1 MAEPATAPGGAAML
15 LTALQYGDGQFPGGG
30 FAFSWG
36 LESMVAE
43 GRLAR
48 AGFGAYLAGQ
58 LAHRWARCDR
68 VLVAHA
74 HAAAQDDTA
83 CAELDALAEA
93 LATVEAARTGS
104 RRAGLALLGTHVRL
118 GTPGA
123 GALRA
128 MVDRA
133 EAQGHPPGLQGH
145 LPGMP
150 GHLPVAQGH
159 LPVVQGVVLAGT
171 GLTLAATL
179 AVSGYTAASALATAG
194 IRLGLIGHLDA
205 QRALQQVRPLLAS
218 LADAE
223 VPALDDICTLVPESD
238 LAMMRHADL
247 TRRLFSN

>member
-1 MAEPATAPGGAAML
+1 MAEAAPQAPLPTPPTASVGAAAL

-36 LESMVAE
+36 LEVMAAE

-48 AGFGAYLAGQ
+48 AGFAGYLAGQ
-58 LAHRWARCDR
+58 LAQRWGRCDR

-74 HAAAQDDTA
+74 HAAAGDLAACQALDD
-83 CAELDALAEA
+83 LAEA

-123 GALRA
+123 AALRA
-128 MVDRA
+128 LAD
-133 EAQGHPPGLQGH
+133 AQQLH
-145 LPGMP
+145 
-150 GHLPVAQGH
+150 GH
-159 LPVVQGVVLAGT
+159 LPVVQGLVLAGT
-171 GLTLAATL
+171 GLAAAAAL
-179 AVSGYTAASALATAG
+179 AVSGYTAASAMATAG

-205 QRALQQVRPLLAS
+205 QRALQQVRPLLAA
-218 LADAE
+218 LADAP
-223 VPALDDICTLVPESD
+223 VPPLGAICTLVPEAD

-247 TRRLFSN
+247 PRRLFSN

>member
-1 MAEPATAPGGAAML
+1 MAEP
-15 LTALQYGDGQFPGGG
+15 
-30 FAFSWG
+30 FSWG
-36 LESMVAE
+36 LEAMVAE

-48 AGFGAYLAGQ
+48 AGFAAYLAGQ
-58 LAHRWARCDR
+58 LAQRWAACDR

-74 HAAAQDDTA
+74 HAAAGDDAA
-83 CAELDALAEA
+83 CADLDALAEA

-123 GALRA
+123 AALRNQA
-128 MVDRA
+128 DRQA
-133 EAQGHPPGLQGH
+133 
-145 LPGMP
+145 
-150 GHLPVAQGH
+150 VQGH

-171 GLTLAATL
+171 GLQRAAAL

-205 QRALQQVRPLLAS
+205 QRALQQVRPLLAR
-218 LADAE
+218 LADAPL
-223 VPALDDICTLVPESD
+223 PALDSICNLVPEAD

-247 TRRLFSN
+247 PQRLFSN

>member
-1 MAEPATAPGGAAML
+1 MAEAAAQAAASAAL

-36 LESMVAE
+36 LEVMVAE

-48 AGFGAYLAGQ
+48 AGFADYLGGQ
-58 LAHRWARCDR
+58 LSQRWGRCDR

-74 HAAAQDDTA
+74 HAAAGDLAA
-83 CAELDALAEA
+83 CQALDGLAEA

-123 GALRA
+123 AGLRA
-128 MVDRA
+128 LADGQR
-133 EAQGHPPGLQGH
+133 L
-145 LPGMP
+145 
-150 GHLPVAQGH
+150 QGH

-171 GLTLAATL
+171 GLAAAAAL
-179 AVSGYTAASALATAG
+179 AVSGYTAASAVATAA

-205 QRALQQVRPLLAS
+205 QRALQQVRPLLAA
-218 LADAE
+218 LAGAPVPPTDA
-223 VPALDDICTLVPESD
+223 ICTLVPEAD

-247 TRRLFSN
+247 SLRLFSN

>member
-1 MAEPATAPGGAAML
+1 MVEPATAPGGAALL

-74 HAAAQDDTA
+74 HSAAQDDTA
-83 CAELDALAEA
+83 WSDLDALAEA

-133 EAQGHPPGLQGH
+133 DAH
-145 LPGMP
+145 
-150 GHLPVAQGH
+150 GH

-218 LADAE
+218 LADAA

-247 TRRLFSN
+247 PRRLFSN

>member
-1 MAEPATAPGGAAML
+1 MAERAGTGAGAAAL

-36 LESMVAE
+36 LEAMVAE
-43 GRLAR
+43 GRLRR
-48 AGFGAYLAGQ
+48 ADFADYLAGQ
-58 LAHRWARCDR
+58 LAHRWAMCDR

-74 HAAAQDDTA
+74 HAAAGDDEGCEA
-83 CAELDALAEA
+83 LDALAEA

-123 GALRA
+123 AGLRA
-128 MVDRA
+128 SVDRQA
-133 EAQGHPPGLQGH
+133 
-145 LPGMP
+145 
-150 GHLPVAQGH
+150 AQGH
-159 LPVVQGVVLAGT
+159 LAVVQGVVLAGT
-171 GLTLAATL
+171 GLGQAAAL

-205 QRALQQVRPLLAS
+205 QLALQQVRPLLAA
-218 LADAE
+218 LADAL
-223 VPALDDICTLVPESD
+223 VPALDAICNQVPEAD

-247 TRRLFSN
+247 PRRLFSN

>member
-1 MAEPATAPGGAAML
+1 MAEAAAQAAASAAL

-36 LESMVAE
+36 LEVMVAE

-48 AGFGAYLAGQ
+48 AGFADYLGGQ
-58 LAHRWARCDR
+58 LLQRWGRCDR

-74 HAAAQDDTA
+74 HAAAGDLAACQALDD
-83 CAELDALAEA
+83 LAEA

-123 GALRA
+123 AGLRA
-128 MVDRA
+128 LADG
-133 EAQGHPPGLQGH
+133 QQL
-145 LPGMP
+145 
-150 GHLPVAQGH
+150 QGH

-171 GLTLAATL
+171 GLAAAAAL
-179 AVSGYTAASALATAG
+179 AVSGYTAASAVATAA

-205 QRALQQVRPLLAS
+205 QRALQQVRPLLAT
-218 LADAE
+218 LADAP
-223 VPALDDICTLVPESD
+223 VPPTDAICTLVPEAD

-247 TRRLFSN
+247 SLRLFSN